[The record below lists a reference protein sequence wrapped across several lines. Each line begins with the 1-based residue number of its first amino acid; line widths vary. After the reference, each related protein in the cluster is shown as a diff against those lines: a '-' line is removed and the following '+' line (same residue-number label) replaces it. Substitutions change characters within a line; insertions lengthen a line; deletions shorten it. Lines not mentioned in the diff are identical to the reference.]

1 MAFGVVALGVLAFIS
16 FFAKRKFA
24 KVIQSK
30 PETGDTIV
38 FFSVLSLTFIFALTQ
53 LGKTNAFLYIVSFAL
68 AWMVQRYFA
77 FISTNSLRIVTI
89 VLFSYLLL
97 FNKALTSTH
106 YLPSIIS
113 LVAIFTICLWRS
125 GPEVFAVAIILFSTK
140 HFYSGPYEVVD
151 AFHSAEHFLASLELH
166 KGFFTIFPNVGY
178 LEEYPAYALTVVLKL
193 FTGGIIQMSIAT
205 ARSLLWVMLFL
216 IIFTQLYRRDRLLA
230 VLFMLVV
237 PTDRVSLL
245 IALAYSALSI
255 ASYQRAANTD
265 QRPDRLGIALVSL
278 FPLVAIGLTPSYLL
292 FPILAFVGMMPF
304 ENYQRKQ
311 LMIIA
316 TAWTVIL
323 AIFHRQVIEYLF
335 VYAQLSKLYDVAFST
350 SISTLSRWDLRLW
363 LVLLFVASL
372 VVSSLVRPTDSIKVK
387 ALKLLGALLVLIKCA
402 DYGFGR
408 VDPGFGRIVPTTIS
422 IMLVASFFS
431 KRFNGLIALMLGI
444 MIVSYIQFDLPRK
457 LNASDFSLSNPHH
470 QLVQLSASNAQ
481 IACTIDEFAA
491 SRQVINYSNEPALTI
506 GISNAITPPFTTPF
520 VTLGEENQ
528 KITIDFMK
536 AHPDAIVYLGHE
548 FTTFDGVDIRLRVP
562 LIFRHLALG
571 YSYAS
576 VKGNIY
582 AIPNTSALDEKSA
595 QIFFGYLD
603 LKKSPLYFTRHA
615 RGRFCFREI
624 TIDCPRQEAGRY
636 KIINEG
642 NTLLGE
648 FQCGINYVPEVFFLG
663 KVKDIQRE
671 Q

>member
-1 MAFGVVALGVLAFIS
+1 MALGVAAIGVLAYFYFFI
-16 FFAKRKFA
+16 KRKPVE
-24 KVIQSK
+24 VIQSK
-30 PETGDTIV
+30 YETSDAIV
-38 FFSVLSLTFIFALTQ
+38 FFAVLSLTFSFALTQ
-53 LGKTNAFLYIVSFAL
+53 LVKTNAFIYIVSFAL
-68 AWMVQRYFA
+68 AWIAQRYFA

-89 VLFSYLLL
+89 VLLSYLLL

-113 LVAIFTICLWRS
+113 LVVIFTICLWRS
-125 GPEVFAVAIILFSTK
+125 GPEVFAVAVLLFSTK
-140 HFYSGPYEVVD
+140 QFFSGPYEVVD

-166 KGFFTIFPNVGY
+166 KGFFEIFPNLGY

-193 FTGGIIQMSIAT
+193 FTGGIIQMSIGT
-205 ARSLLWVMLFL
+205 ARSLLWLILYL
-216 IIFTQLYRRDRLLA
+216 IIFTHLYRRDRLLA

-237 PTDRVSLL
+237 RTDRVSLL
-245 IALAYSALSI
+245 IALAYAALSI
-255 ASYQRAANTD
+255 ASYQRAADTD

-323 AIFHRQVIEYLF
+323 GIFHRQVIEYLF

-350 SISTLSRWDLRLW
+350 SISTLRRWDLSLW
-363 LVLLFVASL
+363 LVLLFVAGL
-372 VVSSLVRPTDSIKVK
+372 VVSSLVRPADSIKVK
-387 ALKLLGALLVLIKCA
+387 SLKFLGALLVLIKCA

-408 VDPGFGRIVPTTIS
+408 IDSGPGRLVPTTIS
-422 IMLVASFFS
+422 LMLVASFFS

-444 MIVSYIQFDLPRK
+444 VIVSYIQFDLPRK
-457 LNASDFSLSNPHH
+457 LDASDFSLSNPHH
-470 QLVQLSASNAQ
+470 QPVQLSASSAQ
-481 IACTIDEFAA
+481 IACTIGEFAA
-491 SRQVINYSNEPALTI
+491 GRQVINYSSEPALTL
-506 GISNAITPPFTTPF
+506 GISNAISPPFTTPF

-528 KITIDFMK
+528 RIVISFMK
-536 AHPDAIVYLGHE
+536 AHPEAIVYLGHE
-548 FTTFDGVDIRLRVP
+548 FTTFDDVDIRLRVP

-571 YSYAS
+571 YSYAT

-582 AIPNTSALDEKSA
+582 AIPNTSAPDEKSA
-595 QIFFGYLD
+595 QIFFGNLD
-603 LKKSPLYFTRHA
+603 LKKSPLYFTQHA
-615 RGRFCFREI
+615 KGRFSYREI
-624 TIDCPRQEAGRY
+624 IIDCPRQEAGRY

-642 NTLLGE
+642 NTLHGD

-663 KVKDIQRE
+663 KTKDIQRE
-671 Q
+671 P